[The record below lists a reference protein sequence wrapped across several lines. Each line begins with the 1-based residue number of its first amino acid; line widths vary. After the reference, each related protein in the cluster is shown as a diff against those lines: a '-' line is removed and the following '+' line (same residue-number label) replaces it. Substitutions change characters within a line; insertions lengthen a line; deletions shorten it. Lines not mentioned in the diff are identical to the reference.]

1 MVENFR
7 LFLVIF
13 ARVIA
18 LVLTAPLLSSEAI
31 PRLAKVGLAIF
42 VSTAVMPLVAA
53 QGYTFPG
60 NTVDYFLLVVGEV
73 LIGVILG
80 FFLNII
86 FAAFQLAG
94 QFFSLQVGFGAS
106 EVFDPLAQIE
116 IPLMGQLFN
125 LVGMLT
131 FLMISGAQKL
141 VLVGV
146 YRSFESV
153 RAFDLVAG
161 RQVLL
166 PAFLR
171 SLGRLFTDALTISF
185 PILGTLVLISVAM
198 GLLAKAA
205 PQMNLLM
212 MGFSVS
218 ILVTLLILFLGM
230 PFFVGVF
237 SRFIDDGL
245 QNLAGLLSGL
255 QGAGK

>member
-1 MVENFR
+1 
-7 LFLVIF
+7 
-13 ARVIA
+13 
-18 LVLTAPLLSSEAI
+18 
-31 PRLAKVGLAIF
+31 
-42 VSTAVMPLVAA
+42 
-53 QGYTFPG
+53 
-60 NTVDYFLLVVGEV
+60 
-73 LIGVILG
+73 
-80 FFLNII
+80 
-86 FAAFQLAG
+86 
-94 QFFSLQVGFGAS
+94 
-106 EVFDPLAQIE
+106 
-116 IPLMGQLFN
+116 
-125 LVGMLT
+125 
-131 FLMISGAQKL
+131 
-141 VLVGV
+141 
-146 YRSFESV
+146 
-153 RAFDLVAG
+153 
-161 RQVLL
+161 VLL